1 MGVQDLVKANLIV
14 PRSMLPQVITD
25 LTEFDTFHVGE
36 KKEITPSDPQID
48 SLSLQAYRLFLDID
62 DILKILN
69 VQSEV
74 GLIETLTKG
83 VKIEK
88 ERFKASDWA
97 DFISRIEAEGKP
109 LVEEF
114 KAVLNERNELQKKV
128 SDNVALKETF
138 GLLPHLSVDL
148 NVIRRLRRF
157 HIILSIVS
165 AKDVQEL
172 SLSLPEDIF
181 LSTPIDSERNAIVV
195 ATSKEGAER
204 VDKTL
209 RSFEVRPLEIPERL
223 PQSPAEALKVIN
235 QELDGQNLRLQ
246 ELNQMLD
253 ANLKRSERKLISI
266 REGAKTAYDVLTEVK
281 KAGDLKR
288 FAVITGFYPTTHD
301 AEFKQKFSRWLLFTE
316 KVEPVGHHHGAE
328 AEEIGEAH
336 PAVPTLIKNR
346 PLIKSFENI
355 TLNQGP
361 PKYGEVDPTPL
372 IMLTFP
378 IFYGIMFGDF
388 GHGVVLALFGLLLY
402 IRGSSSTKPWGIMLI
417 VAGAAAGV
425 VGLLIGEVFGFSV
438 GTIIPVYQTPVLELV
453 ERLHGTTNFNT
464 EAVITILQVS
474 IIIGIIHLTIGF
486 GLDVFKAMRDKEYVE
501 AVTEKIP
508 TLLMYLFGIIFALA
522 FIGAGNSFAGMLTKT
537 NPIPLLGLP
546 VTQATIISLPVI
558 LASVV
563 TIIIG
568 KPVAIILHKAP
579 KDSIAMSAVMGVVEF
594 LIRVVEFLA
603 NTMSYTRLG
612 ILLLVHAALLMV
624 LNRAVSLP
632 LPVAVPMLVIFN
644 IMIMMLEGLI
654 VYIQDLRLH
663 LYEWF
668 TKFYAGTGTL
678 FRRLKPHPVHLDIEW
693 EKKE

>member
-1 MGVQDLVKANLIV
+1 MGVQELVKANLIV
-14 PRSMLPQVITD
+14 PRSTLPQVITD
-25 LTEFDTFHVGE
+25 LTEFDTFHVSE
-36 KKEITPSDPQID
+36 KKEGTPSDPQID

-62 DILKILN
+62 DILKALN
-69 VQSEV
+69 VQSEI

-83 VKIEK
+83 IKVEK
-88 ERFKASDWA
+88 EKFKASDWA

-114 KAVLNERNELQKKV
+114 KAILNERSELQKKI
-128 SDNVALKETF
+128 SDNVVLKETF
-138 GLLPHLSVDL
+138 DLLPHLSVDL
-148 NVIRRLRRF
+148 NVIGRLRRF

-165 AKDVQEL
+165 AKDMQEL
-172 SLSLPEDIF
+172 SRSLPEDIF
-181 LSTPIDSERNAIVV
+181 ISTPIDSERNAIVV

-204 VDKTL
+204 VDKVL

-235 QELDGQNLRLQ
+235 QELKGQNLRLQ

-253 ANLKRSERKLISI
+253 ANLKRSERKLVSL

-288 FAVITGFYPTTHD
+288 FAVITGFYPTTRD
-301 AEFKQKFSRWLLFTE
+301 AEFKQKFSSWLLFTE
-316 KVEPVGHHHGAE
+316 KVAFAEHHYGAE
-328 AEEIGEAH
+328 ESGETH
-336 PAVPTLIKNR
+336 PVVPTLIKNR
-346 PLIKSFENI
+346 SLIKSFENI

-372 IMLTFP
+372 VMLTFP

-388 GHGVVLALFGLLLY
+388 GHGVVLMLFGLLLY
-402 IRGSSSTKPWGIMLI
+402 ARGSSSLKPWGIMLT
-417 VAGAAAGV
+417 VAGLSAAV
-425 VGLLIGEVFGFSV
+425 VGLLIGEVFGFAV
-438 GTIIPVYQTPVLELV
+438 GELIPVYQHPVLELV
-453 ERLHGTTNFNT
+453 ERLHGTTTFNT
-464 EAVITILQVS
+464 EAVTTILQAS

-486 GLDVFKAMRDKEYVE
+486 GLDVFKAVRDKEYVE
-501 AVTEKIP
+501 AVIEKIP

-522 FIGAGNSFAGMLTKT
+522 FIGAGNSFAGLLTKT

-546 VTQATIISLPVI
+546 VSQATIISLPVI
-558 LASVV
+558 LVSVV

-568 KPVAIILHKAP
+568 KPVAIILKKVP
-579 KDSIAMSAVMGVVEF
+579 KDSIAMSAVMGIVEF

-668 TKFYAGTGTL
+668 TKFYAGTGTM